1 MVYRIF
7 YALCVFGV
15 LMLAGISA
23 LSVISITGRALTDF
37 GLRPVPGDFEMV
49 EAGTALA
56 VFCFMPMCHLVR
68 GHANVDL
75 FYQQFNPAFK
85 RLIDLLC
92 DSLMLVLWGVIAWR
106 TSLAALE
113 FKANGEL
120 TFILQFP
127 LWWPVTACAL
137 MAVLG
142 CLGYIHKL
150 LETLGWVQAPHAF
163 GPMTAAE
170 KH

>member
-15 LMLAGISA
+15 LMLAAISG

-56 VFCFMPMCHLVR
+56 VFCFMPMCHLLR

-75 FYQQFNPAFK
+75 FYQSFSPAFQ
-85 RLIDLLC
+85 RLIDALC
-92 DSLMLVLWGVIAWR
+92 DGLMLVLWGVIAWR
-106 TSLAALE
+106 TTLAAME

-127 LWWPVTACAL
+127 LWWPVSACAL

-142 CLGYIHKL
+142 CLAYVHKL
-150 LETLGWVQAPHAF
+150 LETLGVLQTPAAF
-163 GPMTAAE
+163 RPMSAAE